1 MNSSVKKL
9 LSFFSKGLFL
19 TVLIGLSGC
28 GANNMATPLQSSLAD
43 GTEKII
49 NSSIKAMP
57 NNTLCTYAT
66 DGLKKNWE
74 TAESFQVYVNEA
86 KSRGLDC
93 GVENKPS
100 NYNSDQLAETEKLS
114 EISAKRVCLAAA
126 SNGKWNSEQ
135 YLKPYVLEAKRRGLK
150 CGVQQVKRTSTN
162 AQKSN
167 SDKAPEK
174 TKNQLDDFMKHAV
187 QRLLDIGTINVNSH
201 SALIKNLENKEKS
214 EYEKLY
220 NNCKNAFEN
229 LTLGLCDRLLL
240 EQLK

>member
-1 MNSSVKKL
+1 MTVSIQKL
-9 LSFFSKGLFL
+9 LSFFSKGLSL

-28 GANNMATPLQSSLAD
+28 GVSNMASPLQNTLAD

-49 NSSIKAMP
+49 NSSIKMMP
-57 NNTLCTYAT
+57 NNALCKFAT
-66 DGLKKNWE
+66 DGKKWE
-74 TAESFQVYVNEA
+74 TVKSFQVYVNEA

-135 YLKPYVLEAKRRGLK
+135 YLKPYVLEAKRRGLN
-150 CGVQQVKRTSTN
+150 CGVQQVKTPSN
-162 AQKSN
+162 NVQKSN

-174 TKNQLDDFMKHAV
+174 TKNHLDNFMKHAV

-201 SALIKNLENKEKS
+201 RALIKNLENKEKS

-220 NNCKNAFEN
+220 NDCKNAFEN
-229 LTLGLCDRLLL
+229 LTLDRCDRLLL
-240 EQLK
+240 EQLN

>member
-1 MNSSVKKL
+1 VNSSVKKL

-19 TVLIGLSGC
+19 TALIGLSGC
-28 GANNMATPLQSSLAD
+28 GANNMASPLQSSLAD

-49 NSSIKAMP
+49 NSSIKVMP
-57 NNTLCTYAT
+57 NKALCTFAT
-66 DGLKKNWE
+66 DGKKWE
-74 TAESFQVYVNEA
+74 TAKKFQVYVNEA

-93 GVENKPS
+93 GVENKPL

-135 YLKPYVLEAKRRGLK
+135 YLKPYVLEAKRRGLN
-150 CGVQQVKRTSTN
+150 CGVQQVKTSSN
-162 AQKSN
+162 KVQKSN

-174 TKNQLDDFMKHAV
+174 TKNQLDNFMEHAV
-187 QRLLDIGTINVNSH
+187 QRLLDIGAINVTSH

-220 NNCKNAFEN
+220 NSCKSAFEN
-229 LTLGLCDRLLL
+229 LTLSLCDRLLL